1 MAGVLAALVLLAA
14 VVPNVDSGVKGTVT
28 IGPTC
33 PVQRVGDP
41 NCGDKPYRATLK
53 IVRARGGGLVKNFTS
68 RADGRFTVHLATGR
82 YLIERSRGGRLPSLQ
97 PVPVKVARHKFT
109 RVAIRFDSGIR

>member
-1 MAGVLAALVLLAA
+1 

-41 NCGDKPYRATLK
+41 NCNDKPYRATLK
-53 IVRARGGGLVKNFTS
+53 IVRARGGALVKDFSPRT
-68 RADGRFTVHLATGR
+68 DGRFTVHLAAGR
-82 YLIERSRGGRLPSLQ
+82 YVIEPSRRARLPSLQ
-97 PVPVKVARHKFT
+97 PVPVKVVRHKFT

>member
-14 VVPNVDSGVKGTVT
+14 ALPNVDSGVKGTVT

-53 IVRARGGGLVKNFTS
+53 IVRARGGRLVKDFSPRT
-68 RADGRFTVHLATGR
+68 DGRFTVHLAAGR
-82 YLIERSRGGRLPSLQ
+82 YRIEPARAGRLPSLQ
-97 PVPVKVARHKFT
+97 PVTVNVARHKFT